1 METLKKKLSNG
12 HYVYLTKIDDN
23 QGFIEFPGRPEKQ
36 AVKDPGTYG
45 YDHGGSLYKEACD
58 MYRKVFG

>member
-1 METLKKKLSNG
+1 MKTLKKRMSNG

-23 QGFIEFPGRPEKQ
+23 QGFIEFPGRIGVQ

-45 YDHGGSLYKEACD
+45 YNQGGKIYQEACD
-58 MYRKVFG
+58 LYRKV